1 MTLDS
6 VPELARR
13 VLHLEMELKRNK
25 PSHGTDNA
33 ALLKRISA
41 LESSVAMIS
50 KATPAKPQV
59 YTPKPAVTV
68 PKPTDK
74 SLATKMA
81 TLEREVERLKVKE
94 RPGAWKG
101 WTPTLT
107 SGTGTF
113 TSATATGK
121 YMRIG
126 KTVYFKAIVIIT
138 TNGTAAIYAKITL
151 PFQAEMH
158 LRESPSGEA
167 VVNTTGGLVC
177 GLQCSIF
184 PATHLQIYK
193 YDGTY
198 PGADGRALI
207 VSGFYEAA

>member
-94 RPGAWKG
+94 RPGAWKDWKPTFG
-101 WTPTLT
+101 YVGGSGTPTI
-107 SGTGTF
+107 
-113 TSATATGK
+113 SAGGR
-121 YMRIG
+121 YMTIG
-126 KTVYFKAIVIIT
+126 KTVFLLLTGLLTRNGATHSYLTIT
-138 TNGTAAIYAKITL
+138 TPTSIAK
-151 PFQAEMH
+151 FG
-158 LRESPSGEA
+158 SGSF
-167 VVNTTGGLVC
+167 THQFSQDGFTPGLV
-177 GLQCSIF
+177 
-184 PATHLQIYK
+184 YK
-193 YDGTY
+193 AGGASDFTVSTGTWTNDGY
-198 PGADGRALI
+198 YWF
-207 VSGFYEAA
+207 SGFYEMP